1 MNEDYYKTLEVH
13 PEAGIEV
20 IEKAYR
26 ALAMRYHPDRH
37 AGHRQ
42 KWAEEKFKKLSEAY
56 SVLKDPFLRREYD
69 RDFRAAQRIASR
81 AASSSVSNPQP
92 QESHGH
98 EEEAYFHYQMGLGFF
113 QKVQLATSLEI
124 LLGKQEG
131 FLEKAKDEFE
141 TVVRKYPQS
150 KYSEESYYRLLVILN
165 KAADHSEAYLSK
177 LEAQFEEFENK
188 YPSGT
193 WSAEAKLEN
202 ARFRILKRKD
212 PREARKILHYLE
224 TYYGDT
230 GLRCEVRALGEY
242 LQGIEKK
249 PTVRREKVHG

>member
-1 MNEDYYKTLEVH
+1 MSEDYYKILEVH

-42 KWAEEKFKKLSEAY
+42 KWAEEKFKQLSEAY

-69 RDFRAAQRIASR
+69 REFRAAQRIAAR
-81 AASSSVSNPQP
+81 ATSHPGSSHAEPQVN
-92 QESHGH
+92 
-98 EEEAYFHYQMGLGFF
+98 EEEAYFHFRKGLEYSE
-113 QKVQLATSLEI
+113 KAKKASSLEI
-124 LLGKQEG
+124 IFGKDESDQD
-131 FLEKAKDEFE
+131 KAKTSFE
-141 TVVRKYPQS
+141 TVVRNYPQS
-150 KYSEESYYRLLVILN
+150 KYAEESFYRWLKILN
-165 KAADHSEAYLSK
+165 GTADFSEAFLRK
-177 LEAQFEEFENK
+177 LEEKFEEFMGR

-193 WSAEAKLEN
+193 WSAEAKLEY

-230 GLRCEVRALGEY
+230 GLRCEVRALEEFV
-242 LQGIEKK
+242 QGVEKK
-249 PTVRREKVHG
+249 ATVRREKVHG